1 MWWLASDLPLIRK
14 APGASGTWAAC
25 RPRSARNLNPRCSRY
40 GSQLHSPVLKD
51 ILAEAG
57 VPTVGD
63 NDLVDL
69 DPPLF
74 LPESDLVRFLCKTDM
89 LSESFAQK
97 LPSLCLIVFSSAHC
111 SYRTSNPIPLNPQ
124 EKAFLSVTQTA
135 AFGLL
140 RQSPRRVEDGMEAR
154 SATHSSCAG
163 GCRALESRRLMVS
176 WCGNQGQRHGGQG

>member
-1 MWWLASDLPLIRK
+1 MTRRLKASAWHISPAKSEGVK
-14 APGASGTWAAC
+14 A
-25 RPRSARNLNPRCSRY
+25 L
-40 GSQLHSPVLKD
+40 LKD
-51 ILAEAG
+51 IFAEAG

-63 NDLVDL
+63 NGLVDL

-74 LPESDLVRFLCKTDM
+74 LPASDLVRFLCKTDM

-135 AFGLL
+135 AFVL
-140 RQSPRRVEDGMEAR
+140 RTGFRMPAMAWPSARARQASGKRRGTKSRGAGR
-154 SATHSSCAG
+154 YGAAT
-163 GCRALESRRLMVS
+163 
-176 WCGNQGQRHGGQG
+176 

>member
-1 MWWLASDLPLIRK
+1 VDPLTLDEFLGTNDTKTEGKRLAYITGKSEGVK
-14 APGASGTWAAC
+14 A
-25 RPRSARNLNPRCSRY
+25 L
-40 GSQLHSPVLKD
+40 LKD
-51 ILAEAG
+51 IFAEAG

-74 LPESDLVRFLCKTDM
+74 LPASNLVRFLCKTDM

-97 LPSLCLIVFSSAHC
+97 LPLLCLIVFSSAHC

-135 AFGLL
+135 AFGLK
-140 RQSPRRVEDGMEAR
+140 RQWRYN
-154 SATHSSCAG
+154 
-163 GCRALESRRLMVS
+163 RLSTSV
-176 WCGNQGQRHGGQG
+176 

>member
-135 AFGLL
+135 AFGLTL
-140 RQSPRRVEDGMEAR
+140 PVATTAPPRGLDNWPR
-154 SATHSSCAG
+154 HKQ
-163 GCRALESRRLMVS
+163 RRPK
-176 WCGNQGQRHGGQG
+176 

>member
-1 MWWLASDLPLIRK
+1 MDPLTLDEFLGTNDTKTEGKRLAYITGKSEGVK
-14 APGASGTWAAC
+14 A
-25 RPRSARNLNPRCSRY
+25 L
-40 GSQLHSPVLKD
+40 LKD
-51 ILAEAG
+51 IFAEAG

-74 LPESDLVRFLCKTDM
+74 LPASDLVRFLCKTDM

-135 AFGLL
+135 AFGLK
-140 RQSPRRVEDGMEAR
+140 RQWRYN
-154 SATHSSCAG
+154 
-163 GCRALESRRLMVS
+163 RLSTSV
-176 WCGNQGQRHGGQG
+176 